1 MGGLVNGGWWY
12 DGPIKDVFLSLNPSV
27 VWFVVTPQDQVNPHE
42 LSRRLEEVLVDAVN
56 DVGVDLNKAVSA
68 SPCLNDCRPPCLRP
82 LHISIYTTHPSHLHN
97 PPQLKQVSTMHQ
109 AALLP
114 FVAGLGFRKANA
126 LRAAVR
132 AQAGGAVLSRQQLL
146 EEGFL
151 TPKVG

>member
-1 MGGLVNGGWWY
+1 M
-12 DGPIKDVFLSLNPSV
+12 
-27 VWFVVTPQDQVNPHE
+27 NPHE

-56 DVGVDLNKAVSA
+56 DVGVDLNKAVSL
-68 SPCLNDCRPPCLRP
+68 CLNDCRPPCLGTSTPRT
-82 LHISIYTTHPSHLHN
+82 YTTPPSD
-97 PPQLKQVSTMHQ
+97 PPKQQVSTMHQ

-126 LRAAVR
+126 LRAAIR

-151 TPKVG
+151 TPKVGGLGGVGCSGRDCSGIMMMMTVL